1 LQACRKFYGE
11 LDGGINMKEYPLLV
25 KSEIRKNKKIR
36 TIQKDSIKRYK
47 NTKGRY
53 PKAII
58 GKVVGLREKDNFFDF
73 TQKYDTKTELEYLS
87 REEILKEIKEQ
98 GICGFSGS
106 GYPTDKKIEAVIEAE
121 TKEKYLVIN
130 AVECDPGLIHDGWLI
145 KNHLDEIEKGIH
157 ILAKFGFAR
166 IILATKEDI
175 IPKSRDYE
183 VYTVPNRFPM
193 GEEKILVQEIL
204 GISISQ
210 NEVPA
215 NKGILVLNLQTVYV
229 IYEAIYGK
237 RKVTSKFITVADMTT
252 GEAVVARVNLNSN
265 VMEILNK
272 IMGNGANKLAF
283 FGGGIMIGRKAMGD
297 DISTMSTN
305 FIAYVNEV
313 NYFKD
318 VKCKKCGACAR
329 KCPMEVKVD
338 KIIQALEKR
347 DIEKVKELKPER
359 CIHCGVC
366 TYHCRARKDTMGLI
380 SQYE

>member
-1 LQACRKFYGE
+1 
-11 LDGGINMKEYPLLV
+11 MKEYPLLV
-25 KSEIRKNKKIR
+25 KSEIKKNKTIR
-36 TIQKDSIKRYK
+36 TIQKNSIKKYK
-47 NTKGRY
+47 HTKGRY

-58 GKVVGLREKDNFFDF
+58 GKLVELREKDNFFDF
-73 TQKYDTKTELEYLS
+73 TQNYETKTELEDLS
-87 REEILKEIKEQ
+87 SDEILKEIKKQ

-106 GYPTDKKIEAVIEAE
+106 GYPTNKKIEAVIESE
-121 TKEKYLVIN
+121 TKQKYLVIN

-145 KNHLDEIEKGIH
+145 KNRLDEIEKGIH
-157 ILAKFGFAR
+157 ILGKFGFTR

-175 IPKSRDYE
+175 KPKSNDYE

-193 GEEKILVQEIL
+193 GEEKILVKEVL

-210 NEVPA
+210 KEVPV
-215 NKGILVLNLQTVYV
+215 NKGVLVLNLQTVYV
-229 IYEAIYGK
+229 IYETIYGK
-237 RKVTSKFITVADMTT
+237 RQVTSKFITVADMTT
-252 GEAVVARVNLNSN
+252 GEAVVARIDLNSS
-265 VMEILNK
+265 VIDILNK

-283 FGGGIMIGRKAMGD
+283 FGGGIMNGRKAMGD

-305 FIAYVNEV
+305 FIAYVNEI
-313 NYFKD
+313 NYFRD

-329 KCPMEVKVD
+329 KCPMEVKVH

-366 TYHCRARKDTMGLI
+366 TYHCKARKDTMGLI
-380 SQYE
+380 SQYDYIKG